1 MQYAKKIRAELEEYK
16 TKVEMSEKIVH
27 DLQNSGNDS
36 VDNLLGMLRKYKR
49 QQKNCLDEIDKLS
62 KLDVIK
68 AQEIN
73 DLNQDLALLTEIQQT
88 AATKFGE
95 KFNNARRMLEENR
108 AVIKRQDKLIVDLN
122 QKNALC
128 EVIKN

>member
-1 MQYAKKIRAELEEYK
+1 MRRQYLAKLEDKEKNQEKNIYGLVQYAKKIRAELEEYK

-49 QQKNCLDEIDKLS
+49 QQKNCLDEIDKLT

-68 AQEIN
+68 A
-73 DLNQDLALLTEIQQT
+73 
-88 AATKFGE
+88 
-95 KFNNARRMLEENR
+95 
-108 AVIKRQDKLIVDLN
+108 
-122 QKNALC
+122 
-128 EVIKN
+128 

>member
-1 MQYAKKIRAELEEYK
+1 
-16 TKVEMSEKIVH
+16 MSEKIVH

-49 QQKNCLDEIDKLS
+49 QQKNCLDEIDKLG
-62 KLDVIK
+62 KLDVVK

-88 AATKFGE
+88 AAAKFGD
-95 KFNNARRMLEENR
+95 KFSNARRMLEENR

-122 QKNALC
+122 
-128 EVIKN
+128 